1 MLTLHLLRASGLF
14 LVLLIATFAQA
25 SAIQRPDAVILA
37 RTLATTDEVYD
48 ERPAFF
54 ATNVVRAASP
64 DAATTTGPV
73 GTFCD
78 AFAKQCY
85 KSALSGQTGDV
96 VVAYT
101 CQADGA
107 KTYTY
112 SCKGDARVLTDAV
125 LNVLGE
131 DYNGTITVSGT
142 TIATRTS
149 TLIVKT
155 AYATTQVVKSTVATE
170 SEATTTVKSVASVKK
185 VAATKYLTTQI
196 PVTISSV
203 SYKVITKTSTATGPA
218 TSTVGDGVFLGDDEV
233 PVTEITLSSAGKIQ
247 RRAITE
253 FCSAYNVSCT
263 TQCASNSTTVK
274 TSMCSADTVPKY
286 KLACICAN
294 GNTRTQ
300 EALAAVVEDVVTV
313 SQLSTST
320 AFVTARRTK
329 SLSKALT
336 TTRLITYTTQ
346 VPVTVTSTFVSTRTT
361 GTITLR
367 TSVSTNVTT
376 KVIKSATTTT
386 ETASPSVVVT
396 TTTRTVLAATG
407 YVRGFN
413 NSNGAYVGSLG
424 SSGYF
429 AQLAAPNDS
438 STAVEFM
445 AIRDP
450 TTGAYQLAELGN
462 PENVIINEAGH
473 SSYGNE
479 QETGSY
485 AFGYTSFGPASSCG
499 AAASSAAPADGASPL
514 SSAGA
519 CETYVIAPLAESS
532 VPASVDLEPY
542 WFNPNGS
549 ATAAHIGV
557 WGTYGTGKTLIH
569 VADKTAF
576 VNHYGPFPFTWVS
589 LKFPYAS

>member
-1 MLTLHLLRASGLF
+1 MLTLHLLRASVLS
-14 LVLLIATFAQA
+14 LALLIAAFAQA
-25 SAIQRPDAVILA
+25 SAIQRSDAEILA
-37 RTLATTDEVYD
+37 RTLTNTDEAYD

-64 DAATTTGPV
+64 DAAITTGPV

-78 AFAKQCY
+78 AFARQCY
-85 KSALSGQTGDV
+85 KTALSGQTGDV
-96 VVAYT
+96 VVGYT

-112 SCKGDARVLTDAV
+112 SCQGDARNLTDAV

-131 DYNGTITVSGT
+131 SYHGTTTISGR

-149 TLIVKT
+149 TSIVKT
-155 AYATTQVVKSTVATE
+155 AYATTQVIKSTIATE
-170 SEATTTVKSVASVKK
+170 SEATTIVKSVASVKK

-203 SYKVITKTSTATGPA
+203 SYKIITKTSTATGPA
-218 TSTVGDGVFLGDDEV
+218 TSTVGGVFLGDDEV

-263 TQCASNSTTVK
+263 AECASNSTTVK
-274 TSMCSADTVPKY
+274 TSMCNADTVPKY

-294 GNTRTQ
+294 GNIRTQ

-313 SQLSTST
+313 SKLSTST

-329 SLSKALT
+329 TLSKALA
-336 TTRLITYTTQ
+336 TTRLVTYTMQ
-346 VPVTVTSTFVSTRTT
+346 VPVTVTSTYISTRTT

-376 KVIKSATTTT
+376 KLIKSASTTTK
-386 ETASPSVVVT
+386 TASPSVTVT
-396 TTTRTVLAATG
+396 TTKRTVLAATG

-413 NSNGAYVGSLG
+413 NSNGAYIGSLG
-424 SSGYF
+424 NSGYF

-462 PENVIINEAGH
+462 PDNVIINEAGD

-499 AAASSAAPADGASPL
+499 DAASSAAPADGVSPL
-514 SSAGA
+514 KSAGA
-519 CETYVIAPLAESS
+519 CETYVIAPLAESA

-549 ATAAHIGV
+549 ATAAHIGI
-557 WGTYGTGKTLIH
+557 WGTYGTEKTLIH
-569 VADKTAF
+569 VADKEPF
-576 VNHYGPFPFTWVS
+576 LKHVGPFPFTWVT